1 MKGNILIRL
10 KSVHVQSLRDRPS
23 TVKELEGSH
32 LINLLSHLPSRS
44 DTTYHASSQSQ
55 SREPFQSITQ
65 KQAFFMLSLCPDKQK
80 AQAEQWGLLPS
91 AKQRFY
97 SEGPR
102 ADWALCPAEQG
113 ILHNAPRGLG
123 GASGQAAHAPRLWR
137 SRLLSVYKH
146 KTRQHHHSYSGNW
159 ANGGPAC
166 GM

>member
-10 KSVHVQSLRDRPS
+10 KSVLVQSLRDRPS
-23 TVKELEGSH
+23 TVKEGEGSC
-32 LINLLSHLPSRS
+32 LVNLLYLLPSRS

-65 KQAFFMLSLCPDKQK
+65 KQAVFMLSLGPDKQK

-91 AKQRFY
+91 ANQRLF
-97 SEGPR
+97 SKGRR
-102 ADWALCPAEQG
+102 ANWALCPVEQG
-113 ILHNAPRGLG
+113 LLQNAPRGLR

-137 SRLLSVYKH
+137 SRLLPVYKH
-146 KTRQHHHSYSGNW
+146 KTRQHHLSCSGNW

>member
-10 KSVHVQSLRDRPS
+10 KSVLVQSLRDRPS
-23 TVKELEGSH
+23 TVKEGEGSC
-32 LINLLSHLPSRS
+32 LVNLLSLLPSRS

-65 KQAFFMLSLCPDKQK
+65 KQAVFMLSLGPDKQK

-91 AKQRFY
+91 ANQRLY

-102 ADWALCPAEQG
+102 ANWALCPVEQG
-113 ILHNAPRGLG
+113 LLQNTPRGLR
-123 GASGQAAHAPRLWR
+123 GASGQADHAPRLWR
-137 SRLLSVYKH
+137 SWLLPVYKH
-146 KTRQHHHSYSGNW
+146 KTRQHHLSCSSNW

>member
-10 KSVHVQSLRDRPS
+10 KSVLVQSLRDRPS
-23 TVKELEGSH
+23 TVKEGEGSC
-32 LINLLSHLPSRS
+32 LVNLLYLLPSRS

-55 SREPFQSITQ
+55 SREPFQSINQ
-65 KQAFFMLSLCPDKQK
+65 KQAVFMLSLGPDKQK

-91 AKQRFY
+91 ANQRLF
-97 SEGPR
+97 SEGRR
-102 ADWALCPAEQG
+102 ANWALCPVEQG
-113 ILHNAPRGLG
+113 LLQNAPRGLR

-137 SRLLSVYKH
+137 SRLLPVYKH
-146 KTRQHHHSYSGNW
+146 KTRQHHLSCSGNW